1 MNKLVPAVVT
11 SISLVMLLGASPSL
25 AAQQCAD
32 VEAAKVALR
41 SAGLSSGRGQ
51 DTQSPRG
58 TQGTR
63 RDDGSLAGARSQDVQ
78 SPRNQDIQSPRGQG
92 TQSPRSQDIQS
103 PRNQDVQSPR
113 NQDVQSPRNQDV
125 QSPRNQDVQSP
136 RNQDIQSPR
145 NQDIQSPRNQDIQSP
160 RSQDIQSPRGKT
172 AEQQRA
178 IRLVNE
184 ATAAC
189 GSGDTMV
196 ASQKAREAMSLLRK

>member
-1 MNKLVPAVVT
+1 AFFQGVHAVT
-11 SISLVMLLGASPSL
+11 TNGGKQATLLGTSPSP

-41 SAGLSSGRGQ
+41 SVGLSSGRGETTQ
-51 DTQSPRG
+51 APRGEQGTRQTSQTQSPRG
-58 TQGTR
+58 R
-63 RDDGSLAGARSQDVQ
+63 
-78 SPRNQDIQSPRGQG
+78 
-92 TQSPRSQDIQS
+92 
-103 PRNQDVQSPR
+103 
-113 NQDVQSPRNQDV
+113 
-125 QSPRNQDVQSP
+125 
-136 RNQDIQSPR
+136 
-145 NQDIQSPRNQDIQSP
+145 
-160 RSQDIQSPRGKT
+160 T